1 MRSIFM
7 GVKRIQEKEL
17 DYYLLADELENTG
30 ENYGVQVCYAN
41 GETDCVRG
49 ITFSQSQIMRL
60 LVTLMEQTVTPV
72 TLRDV
77 VEDWILQ

>member
-7 GVKRIQEKEL
+7 GEKRILEKEL
-17 DYYLLADELENTG
+17 NYYLLADELENTG
-30 ENYGVQVCYAN
+30 ENYGIQVGYAN
-41 GETDCVRG
+41 GEADFVRG
-49 ITFSQSQIMRL
+49 ITFSQNQIMKL

-77 VEDWILQ
+77 VEDWLLQ